1 VDVPNQDLALI
12 AGTHV
17 HVKLQVAPI
26 ALIQVPA
33 SALLLQPA
41 GPQVALVDSNG
52 AVRLQDV
59 SVDSVNG
66 NFVEI
71 ASGLSEGDK
80 AAANI
85 RNHINQIVEGDK
97 VTARQ
102 VTTLPAR
109 QPLSIEFA
117 RAVWQGTQRRLLL
130 SATADSG
137 G

>member
-1 VDVPNQDLALI
+1 MPNQDLALI

-66 NFVEI
+66 NLVEI

-80 AAANI
+80 AAVNI
-85 RNHINQIVEGDK
+85 RNQINQIVEGDK

-117 RAVWQGTQRRLLL
+117 RAVWQRRLLL